1 MQLTGMT
8 IFGKMEKLLV
18 FVVSLCFCMTVRA
31 EYNAT
36 AVIYDGNG
44 QRSNYWA
51 NTGGAQDEPLVEKPM
66 LPEKNEVPYTTNAK
80 YLEMKRVQERGREW
94 HGIGFDLSGLNTTL
108 SAGNQIAMWVKKDKT
123 ENVKLELQFTDG
135 TSAVLSDLQWVA
147 PEDGWKYLVFDF
159 SGQSGDIQGKQLGNM
174 FVQVHTGGND
184 RQTATISVTGIVK
197 GFDLNDR
204 PAPPSSTVPVISVE
218 AAGAQEFAMT
228 ETQPGIFF
236 WMGSMEAGELHITM
250 SGERLVAGSPHR
262 YNPQNKPDVIQLV
275 SSGATGGA
283 AVKFGEKTD
292 VMVTLDCSI
301 ENETR
306 LILNPYPETLYIIG
320 DGISSM
326 EDLIPFVDNGNGQF
340 VVARY
345 LPAGY
350 NFKISTGQLSEWE
363 PSFVSVSVNESCE
376 NAYQFSQSDLGRA
389 CKLAYRNSYDIEGE
403 YADPVKDIWFETPDM
418 SLSGGAE
425 GVTYKI
431 SVDFS
436 RAYPYILVEETSAM
450 SVRVQDK
457 RVIIENAI
465 GEYKIQGLSD
475 GEYHE
480 GIIPVG
486 GTVDELVNCNGIY
499 LVEANGQSKRVLVY

>member
-51 NTGGAQDEPLVEKPM
+51 NTGGAQDEPLVENPM
-66 LPEKNEVPYTTNAK
+66 LPEKNEAPYTTNAK
-80 YLEMKRVQERGREW
+80 YLEMKP
-94 HGIGFDLSGLNTTL
+94 L
-108 SAGNQIAMWVKKDKT
+108 SAGNQIAMWVKKDMA

-135 TSAVLSDLQWVA
+135 TSAVYSDLQWVA

-159 SGQSGDIQGKQLGNM
+159 SGQSGEIQGKQLGNM
-174 FVQVHTGGND
+174 FVQVHTGGD
-184 RQTATISVTGIVK
+184 DGQTATISVTGIVK

-204 PAPPSSTVPVISVE
+204 PAPPSSTVPVISGE
-218 AAGAQEFAMT
+218 AAGPQEFAMT

-250 SGERLVAGSPHR
+250 SGERLVAESPHR
-262 YNPQNKPDVIQLV
+262 YNPQNKPYVIQLV
-275 SSGATGGA
+275 SSGA
-283 AVKFGEKTD
+283 AVTFGEKTD

-306 LILNPYPETLYIIG
+306 LILNQYPETLYIIG

-363 PSFVSVSVNESCE
+363 PSFVSASVNESGE

-389 CKLAYRNSYDIEGE
+389 CKLAYRNSYDIEGK

-465 GEYKIQGLSD
+465 GEYKIQGLSG

-480 GIIPVG
+480 GIIPAGGKAEEPVG
-486 GTVDELVNCNGIY
+486 CNGVY
-499 LVEANGQSKRVLVY
+499 EVEANGQTKRVMVY

>member
-1 MQLTGMT
+1 MRKLIFTTILICTGLAAHA
-8 IFGKMEKLLV
+8 G
-18 FVVSLCFCMTVRA
+18 
-31 EYNAT
+31 YNVTSA
-36 AVIYDGNG
+36 IYDGNG
-44 QRSNYWA
+44 QQCNYWA
-51 NTGGAQDEPLVEKPM
+51 NVGDMTDEVLTEKDMPD
-66 LPEKNEVPYTTNAK
+66 EEGVPDAAK
-80 YLEMKRVQERGREW
+80 YLEMKRVQESGREW

-108 SAGNQIAMWVKKDKT
+108 SAGNQIAMWVKKDKA

-174 FVQVHTGGND
+174 FVQVHTGGKD
-184 RQTATISVTGIVK
+184 GQTATISVTGIVK

-204 PAPPSSTVPVISVE
+204 PVPPSSTVPVISVE
-218 AAGAQEFAMT
+218 AAGSQEFIMT

-250 SGERLVAGSPHR
+250 SGERLVAESPHR
-262 YNPQNKPDVIQLV
+262 YNPQNKPYVIQLV
-275 SSGATGGA
+275 SSGA
-283 AVKFGEKTD
+283 AVTFGEKTD

-306 LILNPYPETLYIIG
+306 LILNQYPETLYIIG

-363 PSFVSVSVNESCE
+363 PSFVSASVNESGE

-418 SLSGGAE
+418 SLSNGAE

-457 RVIIENAI
+457 HIIVENVI
-465 GEYKIQGLSD
+465 GEYKIQGMSD